1 MQKFTTYV
9 ILFIILGGGLL
20 SLYRVFLSSNNLT
33 MINAK
38 ILAKKIEI
46 VSTHN
51 QSNRYGLT
59 FELDNH
65 KDKLGIYLGTKDQSS
80 SNRIPDLV
88 DTNKVYTFLVD
99 PMVSTDNGINLGLR
113 EIKLNGISVYK
124 ESQKFNLFLGIFFT
138 LLGAGG
144 LLIINKFKRP
154 KNASPQKY

>member
-1 MQKFTTYV
+1 MQKFTTYI

-20 SLYRVFLSSNNLT
+20 SLYRVLLSSNNLT
-33 MINAK
+33 KIDAK
-38 ILAKKIEI
+38 VLAKKIEV

-59 FELDNH
+59 FEVDNY

-80 SNRIPDLV
+80 GNQISNLV

-99 PMVSTDNGINLGLR
+99 PTVLTDNGINLGVR
-113 EIKLNGISVYK
+113 EIKLNGTNIYK

-138 LLGAGG
+138 LLGTGG
-144 LLIINKFKRP
+144 LFLIYKFKRT
-154 KNASPQKY
+154 KNAS